1 MTMQPFNTLT
11 SKVTPILENDINTDQ
26 IIPSQFLRDINADL
40 GYGLFAFLRRT
51 PQGEI
56 KSDFPLEDPRYRGSQ
71 ILLVGENF
79 GCGSSREHAVW
90 AMQDYGFRCLIG
102 LSFAELF
109 RENCLKN
116 GLLPITLTPDL
127 MSRVMQMVDK
137 GTNPQ
142 TITVDLNALT
152 ISNVDGIK
160 IIDFSIN
167 ENERN
172 MLLNGLDDIA
182 LTLQEMKSIQNWEQ
196 TTSENKA
203 WLIKPI
209 NLIS

>member
-1 MTMQPFNTLT
+1 MQPFNTLT

-26 IIPSQFLRDINADL
+26 IIPSQYLRDINADL

-56 KSDFPLEDPRYRGSQ
+56 KSDFPLEDPRYKGSQ

-127 MSRVMQMVDK
+127 MSTVMQVMDK
-137 GTNPQ
+137 DKSPQ

-152 ISNVDGIK
+152 ISSATGAK
-160 IIDFSIN
+160 IIDFIIN
-167 ENERN
+167 DNERH
-172 MLLNGLDDIA
+172 MLLNGLDDIG
-182 LTLQEMKSIQNWEQ
+182 LTLQEMIGIQNWEQ
-196 TTSENKA
+196 ATNKNKP

-209 NLIS
+209 SLVRES

>member
-56 KSDFPLEDPRYRGSQ
+56 KSDFPLENPRYRGSQ

>member
-1 MTMQPFNTLT
+1 MQPFITLT

-56 KSDFPLEDPRYRGSQ
+56 KSDFPLEDPRYKGSQ

>member
-1 MTMQPFNTLT
+1 MQPFNTLT

-56 KSDFPLEDPRYRGSQ
+56 KSDFPLENPRYRGSQ

>member
-1 MTMQPFNTLT
+1 MQPFITLT

-196 TTSENKA
+196 TASENKA

>member
-1 MTMQPFNTLT
+1 MQPFNTLT

>member
-1 MTMQPFNTLT
+1 MQPFITLT

-56 KSDFPLEDPRYRGSQ
+56 KSDFPLEDPRYKGSQ

-127 MSRVMQMVDK
+127 MSRVMQRVDK

>member
-1 MTMQPFNTLT
+1 MQPFNTLT

-56 KSDFPLEDPRYRGSQ
+56 KSDFPLEDPRYKGSQ

>member
-1 MTMQPFNTLT
+1 MQPFITLT